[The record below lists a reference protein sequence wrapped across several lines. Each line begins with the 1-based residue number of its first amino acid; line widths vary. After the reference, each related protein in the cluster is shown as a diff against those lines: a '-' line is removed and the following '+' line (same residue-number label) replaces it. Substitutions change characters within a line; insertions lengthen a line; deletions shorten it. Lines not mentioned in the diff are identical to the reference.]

1 MKALIDFIK
10 GNGITISKTKAN
22 KGFNINSPSQVTDVA
37 ELTQL
42 VTTAN
47 PLWDVTEFRDTKFD
61 TKTGAKISTGPV
73 LRIYVGPKM
82 SKFDVK
88 EDAVDDFIEAQM

>member
-1 MKALIDFIK
+1 MKALIAFISK
-10 GNGITISKTKAN
+10 NGITISEPKAK